1 MMRLSVRD
9 RTLSAATG
17 LTVLLLGIAL
27 IVVVWVI
34 PSATLLPPVET
45 AAGRTLLKQYN
56 TVVHIIFFVLLVA
69 ASLSLLWQANQQ
81 AKKDKNDQQ
90 EANLPSKFVQ
100 QFKTYPLACS
110 LFSFYTVLML
120 QQASWFYKEI
130 IGWYKDI
137 FANHLLDNFSLRW
150 SFIKETMFRYDF
162 RFFPLS
168 HQDLHLLSW
177 LTPYV
182 KIWMLVNAVELFTI
196 VILGAKIA
204 DALSSSNQRRET
216 RLIFGLL
223 FLFLP
228 ATGFTF
234 FQFIYSERLVVL
246 LFAFYAFYY
255 VRYWQEH
262 RKSDRYSIYL
272 CGLLGLFFKDT
283 GFILFVVPATTVIFA
298 GSVGLLTERP
308 KLSLQKFDQWI
319 KAYQLEIA
327 ICSLTVILVITFLY
341 LSYIPSLYH
350 GNTAYDSELRFV
362 RFEPDARIL
371 ILMVVSAV
379 RYICIIF
386 KRVSFS
392 LLDAFNTAALAYA
405 LALYGLVGFRAGN
418 YMALPVQFIATIDL
432 VVLWNWATTSWRGR
446 NQQAAKHVALS
457 GCFASLALIGSEHLA
472 RVDFHHRISEMQV
485 SQESWRSTYDKIDRI
500 SKLAK
505 QNGDEV
511 NLIYSKS
518 WFRNRD
524 HLRRLK
530 YDRLIYLDPDTHAH
544 IIFDGIDA
552 GQNYIPKPGDF
563 LLNIDTGKQL
573 EKHSIDLSS
582 YQLIYEYDPDLSN
595 GKIYRRFK

>member
-1 MMRLSVRD
+1 MMKLPVRD
-9 RTLSAATG
+9 RYILAATG

-27 IVVVWVI
+27 IVIIWLI
-34 PSATLLPPVET
+34 PSSTLLPAVET
-45 AAGRTLLKQYN
+45 KAGGTLLKQYN
-56 TVVHIIFFVLLVA
+56 TLAHIIFFVLLLA
-69 ASLSLLWQANQQ
+69 ASSTLLWQANQH
-81 AKKDKNDQQ
+81 AKTEQNEQH
-90 EANLPSKFVQ
+90 ATNLPRKLLQ

-110 LFSFYTVLML
+110 LFSFYTVLMV

-137 FANHLLDNFSLRW
+137 FAHHLLDNFSLRW

-182 KIWMLVNAVELFTI
+182 KIWMLVNAVELFAI

-204 DALSSSNQRRET
+204 DALSSTNQRRET

-255 VRYWQEH
+255 VRHWQEH
-262 RKSDRYSIYL
+262 RKSDRYLIFL

-283 GFILFVVPATTVIFA
+283 GFILFVVPAATVIIA
-298 GSVGLLTERP
+298 GSVGLLTDRP
-308 KLSLQKFDQWI
+308 NLSFQKLGQWF
-319 KAYQLEIA
+319 KAYQFEIA
-327 ICSLTVILVITFLY
+327 LCSLSIILAITFVY

-371 ILMVVSAV
+371 ILMLLTAIRS
-379 RYICIIF
+379 ISIIL
-386 KRVSFS
+386 KRVPFS

-418 YMALPVQFIATIDL
+418 YMALPVQFVATINL
-432 VVLWNWATTSWRGR
+432 VVLWNWATRSWRQR
-446 NQQAAKHVALS
+446 NHEPGKIVAAS
-457 GCFASLALIGSEHLA
+457 GCVASLALIGTEHLV
-472 RVDFHHRISEMQV
+472 RVDFHHRISKMRV
-485 SQESWRSTYDKIDRI
+485 SQESWRSTYDEIDRI

-505 QNGDEV
+505 KNGEEV

-530 YDRLIYLDPDTHAH
+530 YDRLIYLDPDTHSH
-544 IIFDGIDA
+544 IIFDGIDT
-552 GQNYIPKPGDF
+552 GKNYNPKPGDF

-573 EKHSIDLSS
+573 EKHNIDTSS